1 MWWCWWLSGLSFF
14 DRRSHRKKVN
24 ALHSLRNIRQ
34 AARNSVRSKQTRK
47 ERVPWAYWI
56 LRVVAIGSA
65 VYRDKRI
72 GTRTNESSDHN
83 RYDLHTLS
91 RLVWWKTELLL
102 RLCTA
107 RLPYLQPNIS
117 FAGLDTG
124 INITLRMELFP
135 MHDSE
140 YFDEKEISWK
150 RESNVILCFLPSTLI
165 LYHKYFWSDALWK

>member
-1 MWWCWWLSGLSFF
+1 LKVKLNGSGDRYIGADVKSIRKLVLISADAADVVVLRIKRFEFF

-24 ALHSLRNIRQ
+24 TLHSLRNIRQ

-91 RLVWWKTELLL
+91 RLV
-102 RLCTA
+102 
-107 RLPYLQPNIS
+107 
-117 FAGLDTG
+117 
-124 INITLRMELFP
+124 
-135 MHDSE
+135 
-140 YFDEKEISWK
+140 
-150 RESNVILCFLPSTLI
+150 
-165 LYHKYFWSDALWK
+165 